1 MYAHCVLGQFEV
13 QLENMGKL
21 LYVGF
26 RDDPDDRFFIKAV
39 EKELKREL
47 AKKEAKRRE
56 IAWSDETYERY
67 FHNKTFRR
75 GVE

>member
-1 MYAHCVLGQFEV
+1 MYGHCVLGQFEV

-67 FHNKTFRR
+67 FHNKTFCR

>member
-1 MYAHCVLGQFEV
+1 MYGHCVLGRCEV
-13 QLENMGKL
+13 QNQNSGKFI
-21 LYVGF
+21 YIGSSAVPDNRIF
-26 RDDPDDRFFIKAV
+26 RKAV
-39 EKELKREL
+39 VEELKRAM

-75 GVE
+75 GVK